1 MNKCFI
7 CYQRLEEG
15 LQEFHPA
22 CAKKLFGVNQAP
34 VIDFEMSQLEELAH
48 QIISKSKAVTGVQP
62 KLSLNLKK
70 SKNEPS
76 RLTLVGLHGDYILI
90 PPSFEFK
97 ELPQN
102 EDLTMHLAEQVKI
115 KTAMHGLIRL
125 KSGELAYITKRFDRN
140 KGEKIAVEDFC
151 QLSENLTEHK
161 HRGSIEKVGKVAQ
174 SFTTNKGFEAQRLFE
189 LVLFCFL
196 TGNAD
201 MHLKNFSLIENSF
214 GEYEF
219 SPAYDLLNT
228 SLVMPEDKEESAL
241 TINGKKSKLN
251 RNDFNALANSL
262 KINEKSLDAIFH
274 RFNEILPNWIAWI
287 EQSFL
292 SDSFKDDFIQ
302 SVSKK
307 HNRLFS

>member
-102 EDLTMHLAEQVKI
+102 EDLTM
-115 KTAMHGLIRL
+115 
-125 KSGELAYITKRFDRN
+125 
-140 KGEKIAVEDFC
+140 
-151 QLSENLTEHK
+151 
-161 HRGSIEKVGKVAQ
+161 
-174 SFTTNKGFEAQRLFE
+174 
-189 LVLFCFL
+189 
-196 TGNAD
+196 
-201 MHLKNFSLIENSF
+201 
-214 GEYEF
+214 
-219 SPAYDLLNT
+219 
-228 SLVMPEDKEESAL
+228 
-241 TINGKKSKLN
+241 
-251 RNDFNALANSL
+251 
-262 KINEKSLDAIFH
+262 
-274 RFNEILPNWIAWI
+274 
-287 EQSFL
+287 
-292 SDSFKDDFIQ
+292 
-302 SVSKK
+302 
-307 HNRLFS
+307 